1 MNIVLCVWYLV
12 IFNIIFVKVYYL
24 CHEMKWYNRLKDQ
37 SEIETLKEVMNEL
50 FYSMFIIDV
59 APYFSLNTVKY

>member
-1 MNIVLCVWYLV
+1 
-12 IFNIIFVKVYYL
+12 
-24 CHEMKWYNRLKDQ
+24 MKWYNKLKDQ

-50 FYSMFIIDV
+50 FYSVFIIDV